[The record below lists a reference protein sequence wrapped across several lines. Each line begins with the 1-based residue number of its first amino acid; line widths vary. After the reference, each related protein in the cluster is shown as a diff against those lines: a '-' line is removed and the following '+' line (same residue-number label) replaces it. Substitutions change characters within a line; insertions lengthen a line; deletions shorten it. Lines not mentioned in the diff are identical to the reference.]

1 VAAGIDAE
9 NKHGERFR
17 PLAGLAI
24 GEPNLT
30 PNGPRRNGFLAADVP
45 WVFPP

>member
-9 NKHGERFR
+9 NKHGEGFR

-30 PNGPRRNGFLAADVP
+30 PNGPRRNGFLAAEVP
-45 WVFPP
+45 EMFPP